1 LTTKEFVLAT
11 NLLEINDIYLK
22 NIMAKAPKKPV
33 AMKSKRSGKKKAI
46 QIKKN
51 NEVLQRLKNKA

>member
-1 LTTKEFVLAT
+1 
-11 NLLEINDIYLK
+11 
-22 NIMAKAPKKPV
+22 MARAAKKPV

-51 NEVLQRLKNKA
+51 NEVIQRLKKLI